1 MRRFYTKQDFL
12 AKGFSLPP
20 LSTFEYWSGYLP
32 FISYSTMIEYLCKEM
47 LAKSIERSEIEPNRT
62 PIVRLTFIAS
72 VIEHNRAHP
81 KLLPIEL
88 EKSNNL
94 AIEHDRT
101 FGNGSFKNCTQIKFH
116 LVSQQAKELLLTNK
130 LCVSFNWT

>member
-12 AKGFSLPP
+12 VKGFSLPP

-32 FISYSTMIEYLCKEM
+32 FISYSTMIEYLCIEM

-62 PIVRLTFIAS
+62 PINRLTFIGS

-81 KLLPIEL
+81 KLLPIEH
-88 EKSNNL
+88 N
-94 AIEHDRT
+94 
-101 FGNGSFKNCTQIKFH
+101 
-116 LVSQQAKELLLTNK
+116 
-130 LCVSFNWT
+130 